1 MNGAKMS
8 GPLVIHGK
16 IVNKSFISDDPMPDV
31 EAPAELIV
39 YALPANET
47 RPPNS
52 MFDVF
57 GKARRLRSAEEL
69 DAQLREERDAW
80 NEP

>member
-1 MNGAKMS
+1 MS
-8 GPLVIHGK
+8 APLVLHGK
-16 IVNKSFISDDPMPDV
+16 IVNQSFISDDPMPDC

-39 YALPANET
+39 YVRDSETQPA
-47 RPPNS
+47 RKS

-69 DAQLREERDAW
+69 DAQLREEREAW